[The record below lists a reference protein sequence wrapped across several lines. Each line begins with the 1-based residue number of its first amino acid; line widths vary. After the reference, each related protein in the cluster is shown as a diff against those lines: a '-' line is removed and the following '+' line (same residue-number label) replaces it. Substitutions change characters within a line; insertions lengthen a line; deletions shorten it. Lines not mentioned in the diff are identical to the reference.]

1 MKEEAGDLAVSR
13 KGSQVIA
20 KNNLF
25 QINFDLSKGTWN
37 YTDKTGYSI
46 IRDAYTKVI
55 LQGGTVLTTLDP
67 GISKFITNPTTED
80 EFGIYHPIT
89 FSHQPEGHGVQ
100 THLYL
105 KCYPRKSYV
114 VLTVGVQN
122 THENPIALEQIS
134 TIDVSPRNG
143 NAKGGVYL
151 GGAPSGY
158 HTFLDMN
165 TPRADGLK
173 EIHDGFHVNQDTST
187 TSCYNGILYDTE
199 SKRSLV
205 FGFLSFQKWWSA
217 VQMGYDSRTQR
228 GKEENHGVNHWALYH
243 KCENHICRQG
253 EEVHAE
259 PVYLNFA
266 HQGREAYHH
275 YSEMVAHHVK
285 PKSLKHVFSGWCAQD
300 NEEGSKGETQIS
312 EQIEQITKN
321 RLSDPS
327 IPGGLAYTQ
336 IGKGWEKSTGSYQAD
351 AQKFPNGMKS
361 VADQIHAK
369 GLKAGILF
377 TPFCVETNSELLRTH
392 PEYFLR
398 KRERKKPA
406 AIVLPED
413 GTEVAI
419 LDVSHPGTQAH
430 IRENLRKLIDEW
442 GYDLVK
448 ADLLAYSIGP
458 LTEPNDFVAHDAS
471 LTAVELYRL
480 GVQLLNQ
487 IINENEKE
495 VVLAACNTCR
505 GPSIG
510 DFVLNET
517 ASGYGSYIGEGAWE
531 SPQGLKPIVN
541 AHAAHLPM
549 YGNAWTNELGTLT
562 INEPL
567 PLNEA
572 LIAMTM
578 AGMSGSVVTCG
589 DNFTTL
595 KPERAELLAK
605 IFPLTGDAAIPV
617 DLYENK
623 FPQIWHLPVNS
634 PSESWSVVAVFNWA
648 DIKADVDFTLD
659 SLGLNRSRYYLM
671 HDFWNREF
679 LGNVRDRVTLFD
691 LPSRSV
697 KLLCL
702 RAEQNVPQLLATDIH
717 LTQGGVDVLS
727 AGWDK
732 KSQSFLAVCKAPW
745 RRKGTLFIH
754 VPEGYVPASTACYT
768 ADYHFRWNRQIYEFE
783 FNSPTALVQ
792 VCVQF
797 AKTSG

>member
-1 MKEEAGDLAVSR
+1 MKEEAGDLTISR
-13 KGSQVIA
+13 QGSQVVA
-20 KNNLF
+20 KSNLF
-25 QINFDLSKGTWN
+25 QINFDLTKGTWN
-37 YTDKTGYSI
+37 YTDKTGYNV
-46 IRDAYTKVI
+46 IRDAYTKII
-55 LQGGTVLTTLDP
+55 LQDGTALTTLDP
-67 GISKFITNPTTED
+67 GIAEFITNPTTED
-80 EFGIYHPIT
+80 EFGIYQPIT
-89 FSHQPEGHGVQ
+89 FSHQPKQHGVR
-100 THLYL
+100 THLHL
-105 KCYPRKSYV
+105 KCYPRKSYI
-114 VLTVGVQN
+114 VLTVGVKN
-122 THENPIALEQIS
+122 THEKPIALEQIS
-134 TIDVSPRNG
+134 TIDVSPHNG
-143 NAKGGVYL
+143 KAKGGIYL

-165 TPRADGLK
+165 TPMTSGLK
-173 EIHDGFHVNQDTST
+173 EIHDGFHINEDGS
-187 TSCYNGILYDTE
+187 TSCYNGVLYDTE

-205 FGFLSFQKWWSA
+205 FGFLSFQKWWPA
-217 VQMGYDSRTQR
+217 VQMGYDGGTQR

-243 KCENHICRQG
+243 KCENHICCQG
-253 EEVHAE
+253 EEVYAE

-266 HQGREAYHH
+266 HQGWEAYHH
-275 YSEMVAHHVK
+275 YAEMVGHRVK
-285 PKSLKHVFSGWCAQD
+285 PKSLNRVFSGWCAQD
-300 NEEGSKGETQIS
+300 SEEESVNDAKIS

-327 IPGGLAYTQ
+327 LPGGFEYVQ
-336 IGKGWEKSTGSYQAD
+336 IGKGWEESTGSYQAD
-351 AQKFPNGMKS
+351 AQKFPKGMKS
-361 VADQIHAK
+361 IADQIHTK
-369 GLKAGILF
+369 GLKAGIRF
-377 TPFCVETNSELLRTH
+377 TPFCVETNSELLKTH
-392 PEYFLR
+392 PEYFLQ
-398 KRERKKPA
+398 ERDIKKPA
-406 AIVLPED
+406 SIILPED
-413 GTEVAI
+413 GKEVVV
-419 LDVSHPGTQAH
+419 LDVSQPGAQAH
-430 IRENLRKLIDEW
+430 IRENIRKLIDEW

-458 LTEPNDFVAHDAS
+458 LAELNNFVAHDAS

-517 ASGYGSYIGEGAWE
+517 ASGYGGYIGEGAWE

-549 YGNAWTNELGTLT
+549 YGNAWTNEFGTLT

-578 AGMSGSVVTCG
+578 AGMSGGVVTCA
-589 DNFTTL
+589 DDFKTL

-605 IFPLTGDAAIPV
+605 IFPLIGDSAIPV

-623 FPQIWHLPVNS
+623 FPQIWNLPVTS
-634 PSESWSVVAVFNWA
+634 PSESWNVVGIFNWT
-648 DIKADVDFTLD
+648 DRKADVNFTLE
-659 SLGLNRSRYYLM
+659 SLGLNRSRYYLV

-679 LGNVRDRVTLFD
+679 LGNVREQVTLFD
-691 LPSRSV
+691 IPSRSV

-702 RAEQNVPQLLATDIH
+702 RAEKNAPQLLATDIH
-717 LTQGGVDVLS
+717 LTQGGAEVLS

-732 KSQSFLAVCKAPW
+732 RSQSFLAVCKSP
-745 RRKGTLFIH
+745 RRSKGTLFIH
-754 VPEGYVPASTACYT
+754 VPPGYAPAAIACYG
-768 ADYHFRWNRQIYEFE
+768 ADYRFRWDRQIYEIE
-783 FNSPTALVQ
+783 FNSSTALVQ
-792 VCVQF
+792 LSVQF